1 MHCIEQPKASAF
13 SSVLI
18 LRLLCRLV
26 LPYFVLLKEKGERGS
41 TQKKIEEDMGVK
53 IIIPTSKEEDFL
65 VSFGLDNVEQECRWK
80 KIFEDSVNDSA
91 FPGVVAILRR
101 SHPATEGISINS
113 GNSASEKIQAIIDE
127 TVNSR
132 SLDYSH
138 FISLPL
144 AIHPELVDKLINFQ
158 HSILEIGSCMDE
170 NTDTETDS
178 NEDESTTTDT
188 KKVDQLS
195 KENSGVAVE
204 LKVNDNSKSVK
215 VNVTNIPLVS
225 YAPKASKSS
234 APSDLGIDKSI
245 FIKPK
250 TFHLTVLMLKLWNK
264 ERIKTASEVLQE
276 CIKGSLAKARVL
288 YAPVEETGGEDR
300 LLHVCQV
307 IIDAYVEAGLVLEND
322 AKQKLKESN
331 ETKSKKAERPKHRYS
346 NGPPNRTN
354 CPGPKIN

>member
-1 MHCIEQPKASAF
+1 MPFA
-13 SSVLI
+13 
-18 LRLLCRLV
+18 
-26 LPYFVLLKEKGERGS
+26 
-41 TQKKIEEDMGVK
+41 
-53 IIIPTSKEEDFL
+53 
-65 VSFGLDNVEQECRWK
+65 
-80 KIFEDSVNDSA
+80 
-91 FPGVVAILRR
+91 
-101 SHPATEGISINS
+101 ATEGISINS

-234 APSDLGIDKSI
+234 APSGIKTNWFAMLLI
-245 FIKPK
+245 FI
-250 TFHLTVLMLKLWNK
+250 
-264 ERIKTASEVLQE
+264 A
-276 CIKGSLAKARVL
+276 
-288 YAPVEETGGEDR
+288 
-300 LLHVCQV
+300 
-307 IIDAYVEAGLVLEND
+307 
-322 AKQKLKESN
+322 
-331 ETKSKKAERPKHRYS
+331 
-346 NGPPNRTN
+346 
-354 CPGPKIN
+354 